1 VNPQFEERLTVREKE
16 RKMAV
21 KPVPKGYH
29 TVTPSLA
36 VKGAAKLID
45 FIKAAFGGEEL
56 MRMPM
61 PSGEIMHAEV
71 KIGDSMIMLNDAM
84 QQPPTNTSLFLY
96 VADVDALYK
105 RAVKAGASS
114 VSEPADMFWGDRM
127 AQVKDHFGNTWG
139 IGTHKEDV
147 SPKEMH
153 KRAEAAMKR

>member
-1 VNPQFEERLTVREKE
+1 
-16 RKMAV
+16 MAV

-29 TVTPSLA
+29 TVTPSLV

-71 KIGDSMIMLNDAM
+71 RIGDSVVMLNDAI
-84 QQPPTNTSLFLY
+84 QQPTTTSSLFLY
-96 VADVDALYK
+96 VPDVDGLYK
-105 RAVKAGASS
+105 RAVKAGATS

-127 AQVKDHFGNTWG
+127 AQVKDHFGNSWG
-139 IGTHKEDV
+139 IATHKEDL
-147 SPKEMH
+147 SPKEMQ